1 MKIAKILSTAAA
13 LSAAAVM
20 ACSAS
25 AELAIPEAPAANLS
39 AATGMW
45 MIKLYCPDEGFDLG
59 LDLANIGQVVF
70 TIKADEPDW
79 FEGQTGGG
87 IVMSCGPTSVTPADH
102 NWASANWWGVSDDAL
117 EINTIDES
125 AAVQSVKVGDYTYSL
140 TMNVDDSNCIYSEI
154 YGDSSGYAQIALQEW
169 GSDMSVISV
178 VSMELIDK
186 SGSTMAKFDANGNL
200 VTGSATDNTAT
211 DTPADDTASDAVT
224 TPSADKGSPDTG
236 VEGIAAVAGLAAV
249 AAGAVALTRK
259 RK

>member
-25 AELAIPEAPAANLS
+25 AELAVPESAAANLS
-39 AATGMW
+39 ASTGMW

-102 NWASANWWGVSDDAL
+102 NWASANWWGVTDEAL
-117 EINTIDES
+117 ELETTDAS

-154 YGDSSGYAQIALQEW
+154 YSDTSGYAQIALQEW

-186 SGSTMAKFDANGNL
+186 SGNTMAKFDANGNP
-200 VTGSATDNTAT
+200 VTDAAEDVV
-211 DTPADDTASDAVT
+211 DTPADDTAADTT
-224 TPSADKGSPDTG
+224 TPADTTADKGSPDTG

-249 AAGAVALTRK
+249 AAGAVVLTRK